1 MTVFFLF
8 IFGFY
13 FLLML
18 VLLYG
23 WEKAMVNRVFEG
35 RHKITGKITVI
46 IPFRNEE
53 DNLEN
58 SIDDLVNQSYSSA
71 LYEVVFVDDHSTDRS
86 SDRVALKIASLPNFK
101 LISLPAEN
109 EGKKKAI
116 TLGIEKSIGDIIVT
130 TDADCR
136 LPMDWLA
143 SIADQ
148 FQNDGIK
155 MTFGGVKIEEESS
168 FFSKLQAIE
177 FSSLIG
183 SGAATLYLGYP
194 SMCNGANLAF
204 LKAAFI
210 EVNGYEGNFSISSGD
225 DEFLMR
231 KINAKFPG
239 SISFLNKAES
249 IVTTKAQKSLKA
261 FLYQRLRWAGKWKYN
276 SSVVTKLLA
285 LYVFFFQLSFICVVV
300 LTLTHKLDLKTAFF
314 LVGGKIVFEFIFLS
328 KVSSFLRIKG
338 RTFYFL
344 LLQFIYPVYVV
355 SIALASNFISPLWKE
370 RKI

>member
-8 IFGFY
+8 IFGLY

-18 VLLYG
+18 FLLYG
-23 WEKAMVNRVFEG
+23 WEKAMVNKLPEVRE
-35 RHKITGKITVI
+35 RITGRITVV

-53 DNLEN
+53 ANIEN
-58 SIDDLVNQSYSSA
+58 SITDLVNQSYSSA
-71 LYEVVFVDDHSTDRS
+71 FYEVVFVDDHSTDRS
-86 SDRVALKIASLPNFK
+86 NSRVALKITSLPNFR

-136 LPMDWLA
+136 LSTNWLA
-143 SIADQ
+143 SINDQ
-148 FQNDGIK
+148 FQGDGIK
-155 MTFGGVKIEEESS
+155 MTFGGVKIAEKDS
-168 FFSKLQAIE
+168 FFSKLQAME

-183 SGAATLYLGYP
+183 SGAATLNLGYP

-204 LKAAFI
+204 LKTAFI
-210 EVNGYEGNFSISSGD
+210 EVNGYEGNFNISSGD

-231 KINAKFPG
+231 KIITKFPG
-239 SISFLNKAES
+239 SICFLHNPES
-249 IVTTKAQKSLKA
+249 VVSTLAQKSLKD

-276 SSVVTKLLA
+276 SSVSTKLLA
-285 LYVFFFQLSFICVVV
+285 LYIFLSQLSFICVVG
-300 LTLTHKLDLKTAFF
+300 LTLMNKLDLKTAFF
-314 LVGGKIVFEFIFLS
+314 LIGGKIVFEFIFLS
-328 KVSSFLRIKG
+328 KICAFLGVKW
-338 RTFYFL
+338 RTLYFL
-344 LLQFIYPVYVV
+344 LLQFIYPIYVV

>member
-8 IFGFY
+8 IFGSY

-23 WEKAMVNRVFEG
+23 WEKAMVNKLPEIQER
-35 RHKITGKITVI
+35 ITGKITVV

-53 DNLEN
+53 ANIEN
-58 SIDDLVNQSYSSA
+58 IITDLVNQSYSSVF
-71 LYEVVFVDDHSTDRS
+71 YEVIFIDDHSNDRS
-86 SDRVALKIASLPNFK
+86 SDKVALKIASLPNFR
-101 LISLPAEN
+101 LISLLAEN

-116 TLGIEKSIGDIIVT
+116 SLGIEKSNGDIIVM

-136 LPMDWLA
+136 LPMNWLA
-143 SIADQ
+143 SINDQ
-148 FQNDGIK
+148 FQGDGIK
-155 MTFGGVKIEEESS
+155 MAFGGVKIEENCS
-168 FFSKLQAIE
+168 FFSKLQAME

-183 SGAATLYLGYP
+183 SGTATLHLGYP

-239 SISFLNKAES
+239 SISFLNNEES

-261 FLYQRLRWAGKWKYN
+261 LFYQRLRWAGKWKYN
-276 SSVVTKLLA
+276 SSASTKLLA
-285 LYVFFFQLSFICVVV
+285 LYIFLFQLSFICVVG
-300 LTLTHKLDLKTAFF
+300 LTLMNRLNLKTAFF
-314 LVGGKIVFEFIFLS
+314 LIGGKIVFEFIFLS
-328 KVSSFLRIKG
+328 KICAFLRVKW
-338 RTFYFL
+338 RTLYFL

>member
-8 IFGFY
+8 IFGLY

-35 RHKITGKITVI
+35 RHKITGKITVV

-148 FQNDGIK
+148 FQRDGIK
-155 MTFGGVKIEEESS
+155 MTFGGVKIEENDS
-168 FFSKLQAIE
+168 FFSKLQTME
-177 FSSLIG
+177 FISLIG
-183 SGAATLYLGYP
+183 SGASTLTIGYP

-204 LKAAFI
+204 LKTAFY
-210 EVNGYEGNFSISSGD
+210 EVDGYEGNFSISSGD

-231 KINAKFPG
+231 KINSKFP
-239 SISFLNKAES
+239 ES
-249 IVTTKAQKSLKA
+249 ICFLPNPESVVPTKAQKSLKD

-276 SSVVTKLLA
+276 SSAATQLLA
-285 LYVFFFQLSFICVVV
+285 LYIFFFQLSFICVVV

-328 KVSSFLRIKG
+328 KVSAFLRVKW

-344 LLQFIYPVYVV
+344 LLQLIYPVYVV
-355 SIALASNFISPLWKE
+355 SIAMASTFISSIWKE